1 MKRTIRKH
9 TTPEGPPGERA
20 SVHEL
25 LRSGVPVEHLKIGEC
40 IFTRRRVLI
49 STVLGSCV
57 SLTFHDPGSGAS
69 GMFHSMLPDSSMART
84 IRQECNYVNLAT
96 ERLLDRFRRLG
107 VASKELEVKL
117 FGGGNTLRPEERD
130 KIRDDLDIG
139 RKNVEAARSAMA
151 KRSMRILCE
160 DVLGDRGRKV
170 ILYTGTGQVWVR
182 DVSSSWSGLQQ
193 PR

>member
-1 MKRTIRKH
+1 MKRRTRKH
-9 TTPEGPPGERA
+9 DTPEGPELQRL
-20 SVHEL
+20 SVQEL
-25 LRSGVPVEHLKIGEC
+25 VRSGVPVEHLKIGEC

-49 STVLGSCV
+49 NTVLGSCV
-57 SLTFHDPGSGAS
+57 SLTFYDPESGAS
-69 GMFHSMLPDSSMART
+69 GMFHAMLPDSSMART

-96 ERLLDRFRRLG
+96 KLLLDRFRRLG
-107 VASKELEVKL
+107 IGAEKLEVKL

-130 KIRDDLDIG
+130 KMRDDLDIG
-139 RKNVEAARSAMA
+139 CKNVEAARSAMA

-182 DVSSSWSGLQQ
+182 DVSSSWSG
-193 PR
+193 